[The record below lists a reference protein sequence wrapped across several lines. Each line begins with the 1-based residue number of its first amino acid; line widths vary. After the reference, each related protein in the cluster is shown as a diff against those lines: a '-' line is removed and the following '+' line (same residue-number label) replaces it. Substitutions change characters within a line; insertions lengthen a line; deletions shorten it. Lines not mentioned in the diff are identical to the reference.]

1 MTNLDSTAPPSAR
14 PGLFGGRVSSKQ
26 RLATTDE
33 SDAAKKKTPV
43 TFRTVLTDA
52 VELIRARK
60 GRLALGLGIM
70 VVNRLAGLVLPG
82 VSKFLMDN
90 VILAKGLD
98 LAARMQKLELL
109 LLAAGAATIVQAI
122 SSVRLSQLLGI
133 AAQRSITEMRRRV
146 QRHVGR
152 LSVSYFEQTKTGALL
167 SRVMNDAEGLRNLV
181 GTGLVEVVGG
191 MVTAV
196 LALGILFYIN
206 ARLTWIALGV
216 LSLFGFIMLYAFKTL
231 RPLFRERSKINA
243 ELSGRLS
250 ESFSGVRVV
259 KAYGAEGRESLVFTK
274 SAHRL
279 FRNVAGTMTGL
290 SAVGAASTVLVGG
303 MTLVLMAIG
312 GRDILL
318 GHMTIG
324 SFFAFTLYLG
334 MMVGPVVQ
342 IVNIGSQLTE
352 AFAGLERIR
361 EIRNET
367 SEDAGDEQRRPVERV
382 QGTVEFRDVHFEYQA
397 GVPVLRGISFRA
409 EPGTSTA
416 LVGPSGSGK
425 STLIGLVAAFHRPTS
440 GQILVDG
447 QDLAELRLHD
457 YRAQLG
463 VVFQDNFLFDG
474 TVRENIAY
482 AAPEATPQ
490 EILRAA
496 EIAHCDDFA
505 RRLPKGYDTVVGERG
520 VKLSGGERQR
530 VAIARAILANPRI
543 LILDEATSS
552 LDSESEAMIQE
563 GLAELMRGRTSF
575 VIAHR
580 LSTIRRADTILVVEG
595 GKIVEQGKHQELLAL
610 GGLYHSLY
618 TRQYDL
624 ESNLFRNPGESE
636 PEAEQPTP
644 QAQGDAAVARLPLL
658 PMRG

>member
-1 MTNLDSTAPPSAR
+1 MANLDSAAPPSAR
-14 PGLFGGRVSSKQ
+14 TGLFGGRVSSRPRQ
-26 RLATTDE
+26 VSSEEAE
-33 SDAAKKKTPV
+33 AAKKRTPIK
-43 TFRTVLTDA
+43 FRTVLDDA
-52 VELIRARK
+52 LDLIKARK
-60 GRLALGLGIM
+60 GRLAVGLAIM
-70 VVNRLAGLVLPG
+70 AVNRLAGLVLPG

-90 VILAKGLD
+90 VILAKSLD
-98 LAARMQKLELL
+98 MAIRMRRLELL
-109 LLAAGAATIVQAI
+109 VLAGAAATVVQAV
-122 SSVRLSQLLGI
+122 SSFSLSQLLGI

-152 LSVSYFEQTKTGALL
+152 LTVAYFDQTKTGALL

-181 GTGLVEVVGG
+181 GTGLVEVAGG
-191 MVTAV
+191 VMTAV

-206 ARLTWIALGV
+206 ARLTWIALTV
-216 LSLFGFIMLYAFKTL
+216 LSLFGFVMLYAFKTL

-274 SAHRL
+274 AAHRL

-290 SAVGAASTVLVGG
+290 SAVGAASTLLVGG

-318 GHMTIG
+318 GQMTVG
-324 SFFAFTLYLG
+324 SFFSFTLYLG

-342 IVNIGSQLTE
+342 IVNIGSQITE

-367 SEDAGDEQRRPVERV
+367 SEDAGDATRLPVASVR
-382 QGTVEFRDVHFEYQA
+382 GTIELRDVHFEYQP

-409 EPGTSTA
+409 APGTSTA

-447 QDLAELRLHD
+447 RDLAELRLHD
-457 YRAQLG
+457 YRSHLG

-482 AAPEATPQ
+482 AAPDATAA

-496 EIAHCDDFA
+496 EIAHCDDFV

-530 VAIARAILANPRI
+530 VAIARAILADPRI

-552 LDSESEAMIQE
+552 LDSESEALIQE

-580 LSTIRRADTILVVEG
+580 LSTIRRADTILVMEG
-595 GKIVEQGKHQELLAL
+595 GKIVEQGRHQELLAL

-636 PEAEQPTP
+636 PEVEEPRP
-644 QAQGDAAVARLPLL
+644 QAKGDASVARLPLL
-658 PMRG
+658 PV

>member
-1 MTNLDSTAPPSAR
+1 VTNLDSTAPPSAR

-122 SSVRLSQLLGI
+122 SSFSLSQLLGI